1 MNKGVLSAASA
12 MQTSQQWL
20 DVIANNLANASTVGF
35 KRDGLA
41 LAEGFEGIV
50 RGEGG
55 AGEPVGTL
63 GRKAVVA
70 LGYSDTS
77 QGALVPTGNPLDV
90 ALTAPS
96 TYFAVE
102 VAGGAAYTRN
112 GSFRIGADGGLTDQS
127 GRAVLDE
134 GNAPIRLGK
143 GPVEIGAEGTIVQ
156 AGVPVAKLGVFQG
169 DLRKVGGN
177 LYVGTG
183 TPIEARLQPGH
194 LESSN
199 VNAIEEMVAMIRLN
213 RVFEM
218 AQKAI
223 QSQDESSQRL
233 IQSAQDR

>member
-12 MQTSQQWL
+12 MQVSQQWL
-20 DVIANNLANASTVGF
+20 DAIANNLANASTVGF

-41 LAEGFEGIV
+41 FEEGYESQVRAEGGQ
-50 RGEGG
+50 GST
-55 AGEPVGTL
+55 VGTV
-63 GRKAVVA
+63 GRKTEVA
-70 LGYSDTS
+70 MAYTDQT

-90 ALTAPS
+90 ALTAPE
-96 TYFAVE
+96 TYFAIE
-102 VAGGAAYTRN
+102 VAGGTAYTRN
-112 GSFRIGADGGLTDQS
+112 GSFRIGADGGLTDPG

-134 GNAPIRLGK
+134 GLAPIRLGK
-143 GPVEIGAEGTIVQ
+143 GPIEIGADGAIVQ
-156 AGVPVAKLGVFQG
+156 GGATVARLGVFQG
-169 DLRKVGGN
+169 SLSKAGGN
-177 LYVGTG
+177 LYVGSAL
-183 TPIEARLQPGH
+183 PAAASLQPGH